1 MTELGRSRD
10 RKKKHNKMIQ
20 TMGNGVN
27 NKGVEKRMLRA
38 RDRDG
43 DREEWY
49 KGSTRER
56 SSLEKG

>member
-1 MTELGRSRD
+1 MTELGRNRD

-27 NKGVEKRMLRA
+27 NKEVEKRMLRA
-38 RDRDG
+38 RDR